1 MGSYDNELLPAS
13 RRANEEHPVIRVGEL
28 KPELGLRDLTL
39 FAIAFIVG
47 PRWIAVAAHAG
58 PGSILLWIIAAVLF
72 AAPLGVAVA
81 ALLQK
86 YPGAGGLY
94 LWTRNDFGP
103 WHGFLA
109 FWIYWFGIALTLPG
123 AAMFAV
129 SMSAYALGPAY
140 AHLADSRVYVLVV
153 SLAVIWIAI
162 GTNLVGMK
170 VGKWTENAGGITSWM
185 LGALLVAVATVVWSH
200 RGSAT
205 PLHVWPASSGG
216 MLNWDTL
223 SFFGSIA
230 FALSG
235 MEVLGLMGGEIRHP
249 ERTVV
254 PASWF
259 ATVFAT
265 VFYAATTVALL
276 VLLDPAAISELH
288 GLADGANVAASM
300 FGLSWLTPLVA
311 VLVLVSS
318 IGGFGAFGASV
329 SRMPYAAG
337 VDTLLPAIFARV
349 HPRWGVPHISILVFG
364 GVASALLVLIQLGDT
379 MRAAYQALV
388 SLMVL
393 AGFIPYIYIFA
404 STWKCGPVSVRNRI
418 AAAAGMGVTLFTLV
432 SSAVPTPEVT
442 NVWLFEFKLFAVTA
456 LIVLS
461 AWLVYRRNAK
471 T

>member
-1 MGSYDNELLPAS
+1 VDKPAPAAS
-13 RRANEEHPVIRVGEL
+13 EPAQL
-28 KPELGLRDLTL
+28 KPELGLGDLTL

-47 PRWIAVAAHAG
+47 PRWIAIAAHAG
-58 PGSILLWIIAAVLF
+58 PGSIVLWVIAAVLF
-72 AAPLGVAVA
+72 AGPLGVAVA

-94 LWTRNDFGP
+94 LWTRKDFGP

-123 AAMFAV
+123 SVMFAV
-129 SMSAYALGPAY
+129 SMSAYALGPGY

-153 SLAVIWIAI
+153 SLVVIWIAI

-170 VGKWTENAGGITSWM
+170 VGKWTENAGGVTSWI
-185 LGALLVAVATVVWSH
+185 LGALLVALAALVWSR
-200 RGSAT
+200 RGGAT
-205 PLHVWPASSGG
+205 PLHIWPTW
-216 MLNWDTL
+216 NWDTL
-223 SFFGSIA
+223 GFFGAIA

-235 MEVLGLMGGEIRHP
+235 MEVLGLMGSEIHSP

-254 PASWF
+254 PATWIG
-259 ATVFAT
+259 TVFAT

-276 VLLDPAAISELH
+276 VLLNPASISELH
-288 GLADGANVAASM
+288 GLADGTNVAARL

-311 VLVLVSS
+311 VLVMING

-364 GVASALLVLIQLGDT
+364 GVASVLLVAIQLGDT
-379 MRAAYQALV
+379 MRAAYQALI

-404 STWKCGPVSVRNRI
+404 SAWKCGRRI
-418 AAAAGMGVTLFTLV
+418 AAVAGMAVTLFTLV
-432 SSAVPTPEVT
+432 SSVVPTPEVT
-442 NVWLFEFKLFAVTA
+442 NVWLFEFKLGAVTA
-456 LIVLS
+456 LIVVS
-461 AWLVYRRNAK
+461 AWLVYRHNARGVSVPL
-471 T
+471 